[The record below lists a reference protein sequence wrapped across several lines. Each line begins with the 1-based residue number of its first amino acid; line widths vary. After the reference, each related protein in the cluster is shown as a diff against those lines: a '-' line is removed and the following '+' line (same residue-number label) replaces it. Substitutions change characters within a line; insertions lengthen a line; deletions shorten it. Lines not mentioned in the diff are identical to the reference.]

1 MNAKSLFAFS
11 LSLTLVACQN
21 VATLTPPTPV
31 AQSALS
37 SKQTKAQAPSGLYS
51 AQVSQDGQHEQL
63 SLQVRLPQ
71 GFRTQLVDASRLAF
85 VQVSLTGEGIDGTIT
100 HDGAAY
106 LPVSGDSIEAT
117 LSDIPLNSGDLRLV
131 RVRGYDAQQNPLPG
145 FDASAWYRSQTG
157 VTTINLVLNRVQNL
171 LVDVLEV
178 LLAERPAVLDT
189 LDIAALQSNIEQ
201 ALGYA
206 AATGEFARDPL
217 LLDADAIATLIQT
230 GQDLPDVG
238 TLENQQANVQDVEVD
253 LELPQA
259 GALSENVRFVL
270 NDPLS
275 KPYYLPLGTS
285 DDDSVEFENV
295 PNGTWTLSAYNDAG
309 TLLNS
314 TTVTVSDGNVS
325 IAQNPFPVS
334 GAATLNDVRINDLTE
349 DDQDYPRMAM
359 DAQGNFVVVW
369 ESDVDGYD
377 NVDVYARR
385 YNSSGVALGSEF
397 RVNTT
402 TDGYQEDPDVAMD
415 ANGNFVVVWEEDYS
429 DLHAQRYNSQGMP
442 VGSEFQVMRENGNEE
457 QDNPAVAMDSEGD
470 FVVAW
475 TGYEYESNDDQV
487 FAQRYDS
494 QGNTVGSV
502 MAVNNNLENDK
513 YDVDVALDA
522 DGDFV
527 LVWESEENDEEDYGI
542 YARRFSNTGA
552 DIDGTE
558 FRVNTLTNGSHYNP
572 NVGMDASGN
581 FTIVWQNED
590 QNAISGRQYNTG
602 GNAVGNEFRV
612 NTFGNSEAQHP
623 RIAMNGAGQFV
634 VVWDIEGQD
643 GAETGVYAQRFNSAA
658 VPQGAEFRVNSVPYF
673 SEEHPSVAID
683 SGGRFG
689 VVWYGDGDYAGDDDD
704 IFGQLYAADGTVRGI
719 PDTAPPPP

>member
-21 VATLTPPTPV
+21 VATLTPPASV

-37 SKQTKAQAPSGLYS
+37 SPQIKAQAPTGLYS
-51 AQVSQDGQHEQL
+51 AQVTQDSQHEKI

-100 HDGAAY
+100 HDGTAY

-157 VTTINLVLNRVQNL
+157 VTTVNLVLNRVQNL
-171 LVDVLEV
+171 LVDVLAI
-178 LLAERPAVLDT
+178 LLTQRPAVLDT
-189 LDIAALQSNIEQ
+189 LDISALQANIEQ
-201 ALGYA
+201 ALGYVE
-206 AATGEFARDPL
+206 TTREFARDPL
-217 LLDADAIATLIQT
+217 LLDADAIAELIQT

-238 TLENQQANVQDVEVD
+238 TLENQQVNVQDVEVD
-253 LELPQA
+253 LVLPQA
-259 GALSENVRFVL
+259 GALSENVRFIL

-285 DDDSVEFENV
+285 DDDSLEFENV

-309 TLLNS
+309 NLLNS
-314 TTVTVSDGNVS
+314 TTVTVSDGNVTV
-325 IAQNPFPVS
+325 AQNPFLLF
-334 GAATLNDVRINDLTE
+334 GAATLNDVRINELTE

-369 ESDVDGYD
+369 ESDVDDYD
-377 NVDVYARR
+377 DVDIYARR
-385 YNSSGVALGSEF
+385 YNSAGVALGSEF

-402 TDGYQEDPDVAMD
+402 TEGYQEDPDVAMD

-429 DLHAQRYNSQGMP
+429 DLHAQRYDSQGVP
-442 VGSEFQVMRENGNEE
+442 VGSEFQVMPADNNDEL
-457 QDNPAVAMDSEGD
+457 DNPAVAMDSDGD

-475 TGYEYESNDDQV
+475 TGYEYNSEDDQV

-494 QGNTVGSV
+494 QGNAVGSV
-502 MAVNNNLENDK
+502 MAINNNLEDDK
-513 YDVDVALDA
+513 YDVDVAMDA

-527 LVWESEENDEEDYGI
+527 LVWESEEDGEDYYGI

-552 DIDGTE
+552 EMEGTE
-558 FRVNTLTNGSHYNP
+558 FRVNISSNGGHYNP

-602 GNAVGNEFRV
+602 GNTVGNEFRV
-612 NTFGNSEAQHP
+612 NTFGNSQAQHP

-658 VPQGAEFRVNSVPYF
+658 VPQGAEFRVNTVPYF
-673 SEEHPSVAID
+673 SEEYPSVAID

-689 VVWYGDGDYAGDDDD
+689 VVWYGDSDYAGDDDD
-704 IFGQLYAADGTVRGI
+704 IFGQLYAADGSVRGI
-719 PDTAPPPP
+719 PANDP